1 MTNKNYANLLDTT
14 LSTYYNIVS
23 GAKILYIIYNY
34 TIYLTT
40 CQVAI

>member
-23 GAKILYIIYNY
+23 GAKNIIYK
-34 TIYLTT
+34 L
-40 CQVAI
+40 